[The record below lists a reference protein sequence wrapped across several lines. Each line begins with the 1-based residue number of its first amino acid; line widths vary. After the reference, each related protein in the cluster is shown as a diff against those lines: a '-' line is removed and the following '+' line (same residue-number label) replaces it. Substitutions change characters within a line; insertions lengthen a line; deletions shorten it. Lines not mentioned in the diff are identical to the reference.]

1 MVALGAL
8 SARPAAAALA
18 RTARRPPSAARASFS
33 RAASKTGG
41 VRARVSGISHDGVH
55 ARSRVVARASAA
67 STARVSPLSHRRDSG
82 RGGRSDA
89 ARAPR
94 ALALGGDDADADGA
108 DAGEE
113 EPLQAPGEE
122 DALSALSA
130 RGAVPAPWHRFLT
143 RTTFVVAAMVVL
155 YSASTPYGVN
165 DQGVSFATATAKR
178 LACVFLARA
187 AANRVVASRAAR
199 AAAEALGARVGVAV
213 RVVFVFGAR
222 LAATLKMY
230 VEASH
235 IAILR
240 LLASLD
246 GEGARV
252 PDLEKKNLEK
262 KNSATS
268 AEFFGEEATRAT
280 PFDSTTPFDSER
292 LTGWRGAFA
301 SARAKY
307 AANPKGILLIPVV
320 AAFVGWFTNWLAV
333 KMIFYPIGFFGVPLA
348 QAVEGR
354 VYGYPVLNPLGA
366 FGWQGIVPAKAAQMA
381 MTMVEMVTTKLIDVQ
396 ETFLRL
402 DPAKMASLLAPEV
415 PEMARDVARDFAPR
429 WAADLGARAV
439 PAQCGPLIAG
449 LEDGIT
455 RYLAGF
461 VELVQRETHRLVD
474 LKELVVKEMCED
486 KRVLVELF
494 QKCGREELA
503 FLTNSGL
510 FFGFL
515 LGCVQA
521 AAWLFYDNPWTLT
534 FGGALVGLA
543 TNWIA
548 LKCIFEPVDPVYL
561 FGNEK
566 LKIQGLFLQRQT
578 EVSGEFSDHLASK
591 VLTSEK
597 VWDNMLHGGKGAEF
611 ERALEAYTEAFLTS
625 EAAAHG
631 RGVVFGNGSDPL
643 LSGGSEVDPA
653 LLRSVVAN
661 VKARLAEHVHVL
673 HEYSDDALG
682 LKELMRER
690 MALMTPSEFER
701 VLHPIFEQDELTL
714 IVSGAVLGALAGF
727 AQQVY
732 TAAVS
737 DDGGDADSDA
747 RSLKGGDAHSGVDG
761 SPSTREEEDWEATLV
776 SRARAEAD
784 AAMAA
789 ARAAAARRREARAA
803 RAEVKRTMKRWPT
816 SDSRDAGRLVW
827 SRNVVPPEAPEGNPP
842 TKGGAS

>member
-1 MVALGAL
+1 M
-8 SARPAAAALA
+8 
-18 RTARRPPSAARASFS
+18 
-33 RAASKTGG
+33 
-41 VRARVSGISHDGVH
+41 
-55 ARSRVVARASAA
+55 
-67 STARVSPLSHRRDSG
+67 
-82 RGGRSDA
+82 
-89 ARAPR
+89 
-94 ALALGGDDADADGA
+94 
-108 DAGEE
+108 
-113 EPLQAPGEE
+113 
-122 DALSALSA
+122 
-130 RGAVPAPWHRFLT
+130 
-143 RTTFVVAAMVVL
+143 
-155 YSASTPYGVN
+155 
-165 DQGVSFATATAKR
+165 
-178 LACVFLARA
+178 
-187 AANRVVASRAAR
+187 
-199 AAAEALGARVGVAV
+199 
-213 RVVFVFGAR
+213 FGTR
-222 LAATLKMY
+222 LAATLKLY

-235 IAILR
+235 IALLR

-246 GEGARV
+246 GEGAR
-252 PDLEKKNLEK
+252 DSEKNDLEK

-268 AEFFGEEATRAT
+268 ASFGDETMRVTRSTT
-280 PFDSTTPFDSER
+280 PSTTPFDSER

-631 RGVVFGNGSDPL
+631 RGVVFGN
-643 LSGGSEVDPA
+643 SGGSEVDPA
-653 LLRSVVAN
+653 LLRSVVAD

-732 TAAVS
+732 AAAVS

-747 RSLKGGDAHSGVDG
+747 RSGDAHSGVDKDL
-761 SPSTREEEDWEATLV
+761 EEEDWEATLV

-789 ARAAAARRREARAA
+789 ARAAAARRRGRAR
-803 RAEVKRTMKRWPT
+803 R
-816 SDSRDAGRLVW
+816 GR
-827 SRNVVPPEAPEGNPP
+827 R
-842 TKGGAS
+842 

>member
-113 EPLQAPGEE
+113 EPLPLQAPGEE
-122 DALSALSA
+122 DALSA

-199 AAAEALGARVGVAV
+199 AAAETLGARVGVAV
-213 RVVFVFGAR
+213 RVVFVFGTR

-246 GEGARV
+246 GEGAR
-252 PDLEKKNLEK
+252 DSEKDDLEK
-262 KNSATS
+262 KNSARIRQ
-268 AEFFGEEATRAT
+268 EFASFGDETTRAT
-280 PFDSTTPFDSER
+280 RSTTRSTTPFDSER

-653 LLRSVVAN
+653 LLQSVVAN

-732 TAAVS
+732 TVAVS
-737 DDGGDADSDA
+737 DDGGDADSSSS
-747 RSLKGGDAHSGVDG
+747 RVDG
-761 SPSTREEEDWEATLV
+761 STREEEDWEATLV

-789 ARAAAARRREARAA
+789 ARAAAARRRETRAA

-827 SRNVVPPEAPEGNPP
+827 SRNVVPREAPEGNPP

>member
-8 SARPAAAALA
+8 SARPAAPALA

-67 STARVSPLSHRRDSG
+67 STARVSPLFHRRDSG

-113 EPLQAPGEE
+113 EFTTPGEE
-122 DALSALSA
+122 DA

-199 AAAEALGARVGVAV
+199 ATAETLGARLGVAV
-213 RVVFVFGAR
+213 RAFFVFGTR
-222 LAATLKMY
+222 LAATLKLY

-235 IAILR
+235 IALLR

-246 GEGARV
+246 GEGAR
-252 PDLEKKNLEK
+252 DSEKNDLEK

-268 AEFFGEEATRAT
+268 ASFGDETMRVTRSTT
-280 PFDSTTPFDSER
+280 PSTTPFDSER
-292 LTGWRGAFA
+292 LTGWRGALA

-625 EAAAHG
+625 EAAAYG

-643 LSGGSEVDPA
+643 VSGGSEVDPA

-732 TAAVS
+732 AAAVS

-747 RSLKGGDAHSGVDG
+747 RSGDAHSGVDKDL
-761 SPSTREEEDWEATLV
+761 EEEDWEATLV

-827 SRNVVPPEAPEGNPP
+827 SRNVVPPEALEGKPP
-842 TKGGAS
+842 TKGGASFN

>member
-8 SARPAAAALA
+8 SARPAAPALA
-18 RTARRPPSAARASFS
+18 WTARRSPSAARASFS
-33 RAASKTGG
+33 RSASTAGG
-41 VRARVSGISHDGVH
+41 VRARVSAVSHDDLR
-55 ARSRVVARASAA
+55 ARSRVVVRASAA
-67 STARVSPLSHRRDSG
+67 STARVSPQPHRRASS
-82 RGGRSDA
+82 RGGRSGA

-94 ALALGGDDADADGA
+94 ALALGGDDAGADGDDAGDADA
-108 DAGEE
+108 DA
-113 EPLQAPGEE
+113 A
-122 DALSALSA
+122 S
-130 RGAVPAPWHRFLT
+130 VPAPWHRFLT

-165 DQGVSFATATAKR
+165 DQGVSFTTATAKR

-187 AANRVVASRAAR
+187 LANRVVASAAAR
-199 AAAEALGARVGVAV
+199 ATAEKLGARVGVEARALV
-213 RVVFVFGAR
+213 SFAKR
-222 LAATLKMY
+222 LAATLRLAL
-230 VEASH
+230 EASH
-235 IAILR
+235 IALLR
-240 LLASLD
+240 FFASLD
-246 GEGARV
+246 GKGARV
-252 PDLEKKNLEK
+252 ARARDDATKTSLGVSSA
-262 KNSATS
+262 SATAS
-268 AEFFGEEATRAT
+268 AAT
-280 PFDSTTPFDSER
+280 STKTFTEPAEGFVDSER
-292 LTGWRGAFA
+292 PTGRWRAA
-301 SARAKY
+301 LANARAKY
-307 AANPKGILLIPVV
+307 AENPKGILLIPVV

-333 KMIFYPIGFFGVPLA
+333 KMIFYPIAFLGVPLA
-348 QAVEGR
+348 QAVEGH
-354 VYGYPVLNPLGA
+354 VYGYPILNPLGA

-402 DPAKMASLLAPEV
+402 DPAAMANLLAPEV
-415 PEMARDVARDFAPR
+415 PEMVRGVAHDFAPR
-429 WAADLGARAV
+429 WAAELGAKAV
-439 PAQCGPLIAG
+439 PAQCGPLLAG
-449 LEDGIT
+449 LEAAIT

-461 VELVQRETHRLVD
+461 VELVQSETHALVD

-486 KRVLVELF
+486 KRTLVELF
-494 QKCGREELA
+494 QRCGREELK

-548 LKCIFEPVDPVYL
+548 LKCIFEPVEPVYL
-561 FGNEK
+561 FGNAK
-566 LKIQGLFLQRQT
+566 LKIQGLFLQRQN

-597 VWDNMLHGGKGAEF
+597 VWDNMLHGGKGPAFEKALAE
-611 ERALEAYTEAFLTS
+611 YTETFLTN

-631 RGVVFGNGSDPL
+631 RGMLFGGATGAA
-643 LSGGSEVDPA
+643 SGAELDPA
-653 LLRSVVAN
+653 LLQAVVAN
-661 VKARLAEHVHVL
+661 VKVRLAEHVHVL

-714 IVSGAVLGALAGF
+714 IVSGAVLGAVAGF

-732 TAAVS
+732 TVAVAS
-737 DDGGDADSDA
+737 DDVASERGSDGGS
-747 RSLKGGDAHSGVDG
+747 VDG
-761 SPSTREEEDWEATLV
+761 NLEDVEKEDWEATLV
-776 SRARAEAD
+776 ARARAESE

-789 ARAAAARRREARAA
+789 ARAAAARRREERAA
-803 RAEVKRTMKRWPT
+803 LAEAERTMKRWPT
-816 SDSRDAGRLVW
+816 SDSREAGRLVW
-827 SRNVVPPEAPEGNPP
+827 SRNVDP
-842 TKGGAS
+842 KGKSL

>member
-1 MVALGAL
+1 
-8 SARPAAAALA
+8 
-18 RTARRPPSAARASFS
+18 
-33 RAASKTGG
+33 
-41 VRARVSGISHDGVH
+41 
-55 ARSRVVARASAA
+55 
-67 STARVSPLSHRRDSG
+67 
-82 RGGRSDA
+82 
-89 ARAPR
+89 
-94 ALALGGDDADADGA
+94 
-108 DAGEE
+108 
-113 EPLQAPGEE
+113 
-122 DALSALSA
+122 
-130 RGAVPAPWHRFLT
+130 
-143 RTTFVVAAMVVL
+143 
-155 YSASTPYGVN
+155 
-165 DQGVSFATATAKR
+165 
-178 LACVFLARA
+178 
-187 AANRVVASRAAR
+187 
-199 AAAEALGARVGVAV
+199 
-213 RVVFVFGAR
+213 
-222 LAATLKMY
+222 
-230 VEASH
+230 
-235 IAILR
+235 
-240 LLASLD
+240 
-246 GEGARV
+246 
-252 PDLEKKNLEK
+252 
-262 KNSATS
+262 
-268 AEFFGEEATRAT
+268 
-280 PFDSTTPFDSER
+280 
-292 LTGWRGAFA
+292 
-301 SARAKY
+301 
-307 AANPKGILLIPVV
+307 
-320 AAFVGWFTNWLAV
+320 
-333 KMIFYPIGFFGVPLA
+333 
-348 QAVEGR
+348 
-354 VYGYPVLNPLGA
+354 
-366 FGWQGIVPAKAAQMA
+366 
-381 MTMVEMVTTKLIDVQ
+381 
-396 ETFLRL
+396 
-402 DPAKMASLLAPEV
+402 
-415 PEMARDVARDFAPR
+415 
-429 WAADLGARAV
+429 V

-521 AAWLFYDNPWTLT
+521 AAWQFYDNPWTLT

-631 RGVVFGNGSDPL
+631 RGVVFGN
-643 LSGGSEVDPA
+643 SGGSEVDPA
-653 LLRSVVAN
+653 LLRSVVAD

-714 IVSGAVLGALAGF
+714 IISGAVLGAAAGF
-727 AQQVY
+727 IQQVY
-732 TAAVS
+732 TVATAS
-737 DDGGDADSDA
+737 DDDGASASSSSAEAADAKTNGGDAN
-747 RSLKGGDAHSGVDG
+747 G
-761 SPSTREEEDWEATLV
+761 SAKDLGTDLEDEDWETTLV

-789 ARAAAARRREARAA
+789 ARAAAARRREERAA
-803 RAEVKRTMKRWPT
+803 LAEVERTMKRWPT
-816 SDSRDAGRLVW
+816 RNSRDAGRLVW
-827 SRNVVPPEAPEGNPP
+827 SRNVDPNGKPPP
-842 TKGGAS
+842 